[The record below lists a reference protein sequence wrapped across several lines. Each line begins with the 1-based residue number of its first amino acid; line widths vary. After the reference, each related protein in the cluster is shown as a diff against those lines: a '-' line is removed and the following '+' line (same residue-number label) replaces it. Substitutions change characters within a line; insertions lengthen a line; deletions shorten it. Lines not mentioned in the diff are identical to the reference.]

1 MTAPI
6 KIEQTRWWQAL
17 SAGLLVV
24 LIKHAPCTV
33 DRLLL
38 EAARRNLDHIIDRR
52 QFEGGLCQVLPLC
65 LAAMSRLG
73 WIRYA
78 LA

>member
-6 KIEQTRWWQAL
+6 KIEQTRWQAL
-17 SAGLLVV
+17 SAGLLLV

-38 EAARRNLDHIIDRR
+38 EATRRDLDNFIDLGRS
-52 QFEGGLCQVLPLC
+52 EGGLRQVLPQC
-65 LAAMSRLG
+65 LAAMSQ
-73 WIRYA
+73 
-78 LA
+78 LAG